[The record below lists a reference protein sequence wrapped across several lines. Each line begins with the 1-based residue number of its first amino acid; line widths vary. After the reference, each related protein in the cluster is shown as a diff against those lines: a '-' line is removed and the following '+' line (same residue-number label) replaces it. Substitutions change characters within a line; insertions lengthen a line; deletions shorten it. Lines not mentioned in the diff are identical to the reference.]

1 MHNAI
6 IINNSN
12 QVINVVK
19 SKHSLVNK
27 TMLESVINR
36 IDTNQYDYNII
47 SRDNIYKIIIS
58 LKIGRA

>member
-19 SKHSLVNK
+19 SRHNLVNK

-36 IDTNQYDYNII
+36 IDTNQYDYNIV
-47 SRDNIYKIIIS
+47 SRDNIYKIIIT

>member
-1 MHNAI
+1 MHKAI

-19 SKHSLVNK
+19 SRHNLVNK

-36 IDTNQYDYNII
+36 IDTNQYDYNIV